1 MYSQSFTKINLKK
14 RYSNLIAK
22 YGLSNKINLGEYNPN
37 NRILDRKT
45 LPLAPLNPKS
55 PLAEKIKLNNLHSS
69 FEYYHELFEE
79 RAGIL
84 EFDAGI
90 SKIEANKNAYKEI
103 LELWLKN
110 EFKVSGA
117 NDFTKSVSQNLPKA
131 EMFLSKINPYK
142 S

>member
-1 MYSQSFTKINLKK
+1 MV
-14 RYSNLIAK
+14 
-22 YGLSNKINLGEYNPN
+22 
-37 NRILDRKT
+37 
-45 LPLAPLNPKS
+45 
-55 PLAEKIKLNNLHSS
+55 
-69 FEYYHELFEE
+69 
-79 RAGIL
+79 L

-117 NDFTKSVSQNLPKA
+117 NDFTKSVSHNLPKA
-131 EMFLSKINPYK
+131 EIFLSRINSHK